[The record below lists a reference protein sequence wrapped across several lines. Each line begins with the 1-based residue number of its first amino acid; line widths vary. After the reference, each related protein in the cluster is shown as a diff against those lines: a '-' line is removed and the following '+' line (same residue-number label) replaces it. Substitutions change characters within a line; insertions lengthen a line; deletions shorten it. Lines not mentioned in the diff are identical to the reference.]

1 MLQLILRLKTCIKI
15 TEFKNK
21 KFNKKSN
28 EKERCLNCVH

>member
-15 TEFKNK
+15 TESKNK

-28 EKERCLNCVH
+28 EK